1 MNRRQIV
8 SYVPWQL
15 WDFALDRGV
24 ALLFVGG
31 LMGLSVL
38 WPGYIAYSEQV
49 PPEQIPGKLLEV
61 AVAQQVTILVVIAA
75 SGIVA
80 NDRIGGY
87 YRFLFSKPV
96 RMPAYYALHF
106 LVTLVGTLLA
116 TLILLVAFWI
126 LVGWA
131 SPAVPLIMVLATYL
145 ALGGTIFFFS
155 TFTRLDWGMLVIL
168 WGTSALSRMVA
179 AGKGWYDVARWVLPP
194 THQIDALRGAL
205 FAGTE
210 IDVAG
215 TAWLVGYGVAFFLAG
230 LVVLHRKAI
239 AE

>member
-1 MNRRQIV
+1 VNRRQIT

-15 WDFALDRGV
+15 WDFTLDRGI

-38 WPGYIAYSEQV
+38 WPGYIAFSQQMPAALV
-49 PPEQIPGKLLEV
+49 PGKLLEV
-61 AVAQQVTILVVIAA
+61 AVAQQVSILVVIAT

-96 RMPAYYALHF
+96 RMPAYYALQF
-106 LVTLVGTLLA
+106 LVTLAGTLLA
-116 TLILLVAFWI
+116 TLILLAAFWI
-126 LVGWA
+126 LVGWV
-131 SPAVPLIMVLATYL
+131 SPMVPLVMVVATYL
-145 ALGGTIFFFS
+145 ALGGT
-155 TFTRLDWGMLVIL
+155 MLVIL
-168 WGTSALSRMVA
+168 WGASALSRMIA
-179 AGKGWYDVARWVLPP
+179 AGKDWYDVARWVLPP
-194 THQIDALRGAL
+194 THQIDNLRAAL

-215 TAWLVGYGVAFFLAG
+215 TAWLIGYGLTFFAAG
-230 LVVLHRKAI
+230 LVVLQRKAI

>member
-1 MNRRQIV
+1 MNSRQIT

-31 LMGLSVL
+31 LMGLAVL
-38 WPGYIAYSEQV
+38 WPGYIAFSQQM
-49 PPEQIPGKLLEV
+49 PPELVPGKLLEV
-61 AVAQQVTILVVIAA
+61 AVTQQISILVVVAT

-106 LVTLVGTLLA
+106 LVTLAGTLLA
-116 TLILLVAFWI
+116 TLILLAAFWL

-131 SPAVPLIMVLATYL
+131 SPTVPLVMMIATYL

-168 WGTSALSRMVA
+168 WGASALSRMVA
-179 AGKGWYDVARWVLPP
+179 PESDWYAVARWVLPP
-194 THQIDALRGAL
+194 TYHIDKLRGAL
-205 FAGTE
+205 FAGTP
-210 IDVAG
+210 IDGGGV
-215 TAWLVGYGVAFFLAG
+215 AWLVGYGLIFFVAG

>member
-15 WDFALDRGV
+15 WDFTLDRGV

-38 WPGYIAYSEQV
+38 WPGYIAFSQQM
-49 PPEQIPGKLLEV
+49 PPEQVPGKLLEV
-61 AVAQQVTILVVIAA
+61 AVAQQISILVVIAT

-96 RMPAYYALHF
+96 RMPAYYALQF
-106 LVTLVGTLLA
+106 LVTLIGTLLA
-116 TLILLVAFWI
+116 TLILLGAFWV
-126 LVGWA
+126 LVGWV
-131 SPAVPLIMVLATYL
+131 SPAIAVLMVIATYL

-155 TFTRLDWGMLVIL
+155 TITRLDWGMLVIL
-168 WGTSALSRMVA
+168 WGASALSRTLA
-179 AGKGWYDVARWVLPP
+179 ADKAWYDVVRWILPP
-194 THQIDALRGAL
+194 THHIDKLRGAL
-205 FAGTE
+205 FADTGM
-210 IDVAG
+210 DAG
-215 TAWLVGYGVAFFLAG
+215 GVAWLVGYGLAFFVAG

>member
-1 MNRRQIV
+1 MNRRQI
-8 SYVPWQL
+8 SAYAPWQL

-31 LMGLSVL
+31 LTGLSAL
-38 WPGYIAYSEQV
+38 WPGYISMRGQLE
-49 PPEQIPGKLLEV
+49 PERIAATLLEI
-61 AVAQQVTILVVIAA
+61 AVTQQISILAVIAA

-80 NDRIGGY
+80 NDRTGGY
-87 YRFLFSKPV
+87 FRFLFSKPV
-96 RMPAYYALHF
+96 RMPAYYALQF
-106 LVTLVGTLLA
+106 LITLVGLLLV
-116 TLILLVAFWI
+116 TLILLGAFWI
-126 LVGWA
+126 FFGWV
-131 SPAVPLIMVLATYL
+131 SPMVPMVMTIVTYI

-168 WGTSALSRMVA
+168 WGASALARMAA
-179 AGKGWYDVARWVLPP
+179 AGRDWYDVARWVLPP
-194 THQIDALRGAL
+194 THQIDKLRGAL

-210 IDVAG
+210 IDVGG
-215 TAWLVGYGVAFFLAG
+215 TAWLVGYGLAFFLAG

>member
-1 MNRRQIV
+1 MNRRQITA
-8 SYVPWQL
+8 YTPWQL

-24 ALLFVGG
+24 ALLFIGG

-38 WPGYIAYSEQV
+38 WPGYIALRAQLA
-49 PPEQIPGKLLEV
+49 PELVAGQLLEV
-61 AVAQQVTILVVIAA
+61 AVAQQISILAVIAA

-96 RMPAYYALHF
+96 RMPTYYALQF
-106 LVTLVGTLLA
+106 LITLVGLVLV
-116 TLILLVAFWI
+116 TLILLAAFWI
-126 LVGWA
+126 FFGWVSPLV
-131 SPAVPLIMVLATYL
+131 PMVMTVVTYL

-168 WGTSALSRMVA
+168 WGASALSRMAA
-179 AGKGWYDVARWVLPP
+179 AGTDWYDIARWVLPP
-194 THQIDALRGAL
+194 AHQIDKLRGAL

-210 IDVAG
+210 IDAAG
-215 TAWLVGYGVAFFLAG
+215 TAWLVGYGLAFFLAG
-230 LVVLHRKAI
+230 LVVLERKAI

>member
-15 WDFALDRGV
+15 WDFALDRGI

-38 WPGYIAYSEQV
+38 WPGYVALSLQM
-49 PPEQIPGKLLEV
+49 PPEQVAAKLLEV
-61 AVAQQVTILVVIAA
+61 AVAQQISILVVIAA

-96 RMPAYYALHF
+96 RMPAYYALQF
-106 LVTLVGTLLA
+106 LVTLIGTLLA
-116 TLILLVAFWI
+116 TLILLGAFWV
-126 LVGWA
+126 LVGWV
-131 SPAVPLIMVLATYL
+131 SPTVPFVMVVATYL

-155 TFTRLDWGMLVIL
+155 AITRLDWGMLVIL
-168 WGTSALSRMVA
+168 WGASALSRTLA
-179 AGKGWYDVARWVLPP
+179 ADKAWYDVVRWVLPP
-194 THQIDALRGAL
+194 THHIDKLRGAL
-205 FAGTE
+205 FAGTGL
-210 IDVAG
+210 DAG
-215 TAWLVGYGVAFFLAG
+215 GVAWLVGYGLAFFVAG

>member
-1 MNRRQIV
+1 MNRRQVV

-31 LMGLSVL
+31 LMGLSVI
-38 WPGYIAYSEQV
+38 WPGYMALREQMPSELV
-49 PPEQIPGKLLEV
+49 PGKLLEV
-61 AVAQQVTILVVIAA
+61 AVAQQVSILVVIAA

-80 NDRIGGY
+80 NDRVGGY
-87 YRFLFSKPV
+87 YRFLFAKPV
-96 RMPAYYALHF
+96 RMPAYYALQF
-106 LVTLVGTLLA
+106 LVTLIGTLLV
-116 TLILLVAFWI
+116 TLILLSAFWI
-126 LVGWA
+126 FVGWV
-131 SPAVPLIMVLATYL
+131 SPLVPLVMIVATYL

-168 WGTSALSRMVA
+168 WGASALSRMAA
-179 AGKGWYDVARWVLPP
+179 AGKDWYDVARWVLPP
-194 THQIDALRGAL
+194 THQIDKLRGAL

-210 IDVAG
+210 IDIAG
-215 TAWLVGYGVAFFLAG
+215 TAWLVGYGVIFFLAG
-230 LVVLHRKAI
+230 LVVLQRKAI

>member
-1 MNRRQIV
+1 VNRRQV
-8 SYVPWQL
+8 ASYAPWQL

-38 WPGYIAYSEQV
+38 WPGYVAFREQM
-49 PPEQIPGKLLEV
+49 PPELIPGRLLEV
-61 AVAQQVTILVVIAA
+61 AVAQEVSILVVIAA

-80 NDRIGGY
+80 NDRVGGY

-96 RMPAYYALHF
+96 RMPAYYALQF
-106 LVTLVGTLLA
+106 VVTLSGTLLA
-116 TLILLVAFWI
+116 TLILLSAFWI

-131 SPAVPLIMVLATYL
+131 SPVVPLMMVVATYL

-155 TFTRLDWGMLVIL
+155 TFTRFDWAMLVLL
-168 WGTSALSRMVA
+168 WGASALSRTLA
-179 AGKGWYDVARWVLPP
+179 AGKDWYDIVRWVLPP
-194 THQIDALRGAL
+194 THQIGKLQGAL
-205 FAGTE
+205 FAGAE

-215 TAWLVGYGVAFFLAG
+215 TVWLVGYGVIFFLAG

>member
-8 SYVPWQL
+8 SYLPWQL
-15 WDFALDRGV
+15 WDFTLDRGV
-24 ALLFVGG
+24 ALLFIGG

-38 WPGYIAYSEQV
+38 WPGYIALSQQM
-49 PPEQIPGKLLEV
+49 PPEMVSGELIKI
-61 AVAQQVTILVVIAA
+61 AVAQQVSILVVIAT

-96 RMPAYYALHF
+96 RMPAYYALQF
-106 LVTLVGTLLA
+106 AVTLTGTLLA
-116 TLILLVAFWI
+116 TLILLAAFWV
-126 LVGWA
+126 LVGWV
-131 SPAVPLIMVLATYL
+131 SPTVPLVMVVATYL

-168 WGTSALSRMVA
+168 WGASALSRMAA
-179 AGKGWYDVARWVLPP
+179 AGTGWYDVARWVLPP
-194 THQIDALRGAL
+194 THQIDKLRTSL
-205 FAGTE
+205 FAGTD

-215 TAWLVGYGVAFFLAG
+215 TAWLVGYGLVFFFAG
-230 LVVLHRKAI
+230 LAVLQRKAI

>member
-1 MNRRQIV
+1 MNRRQIT

-38 WPGYIAYSEQV
+38 WPGYVALSEQM
-49 PPEQIPGKLLEV
+49 PPEQLPGKLLEI
-61 AVAQQVTILVVIAA
+61 AVAQQISILVVIAT

-96 RMPAYYALHF
+96 RMPAYYALQF

-116 TLILLVAFWI
+116 TLILLAAFWL
-126 LVGWA
+126 LVGWV
-131 SPAVPLIMVLATYL
+131 SPTVPIVMVVATYL

-155 TFTRLDWGMLVIL
+155 AITRLDWGMLVIL
-168 WGTSALSRMVA
+168 WGASALSRTLA
-179 AGKGWYDVARWVLPP
+179 ADKAWYDVARWVLPP
-194 THQIDALRGAL
+194 THHIDKLRGAL
-205 FAGTE
+205 FAGTGL
-210 IDVAG
+210 DAG
-215 TAWLVGYGVAFFLAG
+215 GVAWLVGYGVAFFVAG

>member
-1 MNRRQIV
+1 VNGRQV
-8 SYVPWQL
+8 TSYAPWQL
-15 WDFALDRGV
+15 WDFALDRGI

-38 WPGYIAYSEQV
+38 WPGYIAFSAQMPSEEV
-49 PPEQIPGKLLEV
+49 PRRLLEI
-61 AVAQQVTILVVIAA
+61 AVAQQISILVVIAA

-96 RMPAYYALHF
+96 RMPAYYALQF
-106 LVTLVGTLLA
+106 LVTLAGTLLA
-116 TLILLVAFWI
+116 TLILLTAFWL
-126 LVGWA
+126 LVGWV
-131 SPAVPLIMVLATYL
+131 SPLVPLVMAVATYL

-155 TFTRLDWGMLVIL
+155 TITRLDWAGLVLL
-168 WGTSALSRMVA
+168 WGASALSRTLA
-179 AGKGWYDVARWVLPP
+179 ADKAWYDVVRWVLPP
-194 THQIDALRGAL
+194 THQIDKLRGAL
-205 FAGTE
+205 FAGTGL
-210 IDVAG
+210 DVGG
-215 TAWLVGYGVAFFLAG
+215 TAWLVGYGLAFFVAG

>member
-15 WDFALDRGV
+15 WDFGLDRGI

-38 WPGYIAYSEQV
+38 WPGYIAFREQMPLELV
-49 PPEQIPGKLLEV
+49 PGKLLEV
-61 AVAQQVTILVVIAA
+61 AVAQEVSILVVIAA

-80 NDRIGGY
+80 NDRVGGY

-96 RMPAYYALHF
+96 RMPAYYALQF
-106 LVTLVGTLLA
+106 LVTLIGTLLV
-116 TLILLVAFWI
+116 TMILLSAFWI
-126 LVGWA
+126 LVGWV
-131 SPAVPLIMVLATYL
+131 SPLVPLVMIVATYL

-168 WGTSALSRMVA
+168 WGASALSRMAA
-179 AGKGWYDVARWVLPP
+179 AGKDWYDVARWVLPP
-194 THQIDALRGAL
+194 THQIDKLRGAL

-215 TAWLVGYGVAFFLAG
+215 TVWLIGYGLVFFLAG
-230 LVVLHRKAI
+230 LVVLQRKAI

>member
-15 WDFALDRGV
+15 WDFTLDRGV

-38 WPGYIAYSEQV
+38 WPGYIAFSQQM
-49 PPEQIPGKLLEV
+49 PPEQVPGKLLEV
-61 AVAQQVTILVVIAA
+61 AVAQQISILVVIAT

-96 RMPAYYALHF
+96 RMPAYYALQF
-106 LVTLVGTLLA
+106 LVTLIGTLLA
-116 TLILLVAFWI
+116 TLILLGAFWV
-126 LVGWA
+126 LVGWV
-131 SPAVPLIMVLATYL
+131 SPAIPVLMVIATYL

-155 TFTRLDWGMLVIL
+155 TITRLDWGMLVIL
-168 WGTSALSRMVA
+168 WGASALSRTLA
-179 AGKGWYDVARWVLPP
+179 ADKAWYDVVRWILPP
-194 THQIDALRGAL
+194 THHIDKLRGAL
-205 FAGTE
+205 FADTGM
-210 IDVAG
+210 DAG
-215 TAWLVGYGVAFFLAG
+215 GVAWLVGYGLAFFVAG

>member
-1 MNRRQIV
+1 MNRRQVV
-8 SYVPWQL
+8 SYAPWQL

-31 LMGLSVL
+31 LLGLSVL
-38 WPGYIAYSEQV
+38 WPGYIALSQQM
-49 PPEQIPGKLLEV
+49 PPELVANELIKI
-61 AVAQQVTILVVIAA
+61 AVAQQISILVVIAT

-87 YRFLFSKPV
+87 FRFLFAKPV
-96 RMPAYYALHF
+96 RMPAYYALQF
-106 LVTLVGTLLA
+106 LVTFTGTLLA
-116 TLILLVAFWI
+116 TLILLAAFWI
-126 LVGWA
+126 FVGWV
-131 SPAVPLIMVLATYL
+131 SPFIPLVMMVVTYL

-168 WGTSALSRMVA
+168 WGASALSRMA
-179 AGKGWYDVARWVLPP
+179 AAESDWYAVARWVLPP
-194 THQIDALRGAL
+194 TYHIDKLRNAL

-210 IDVAG
+210 VDVG
-215 TAWLVGYGVAFFLAG
+215 GVAWLVGYGLAFFVAG
-230 LVVLHRKAI
+230 LVVLQRKAL

>member
-1 MNRRQIV
+1 VNRRQIA

-15 WDFALDRGV
+15 WDFTLDRGV

-38 WPGYIAYSEQV
+38 WPGYVAFSQQM
-49 PPEQIPGKLLEV
+49 PPEQIPGELLKV
-61 AVAQQVTILVVIAA
+61 AVAQQISILVVIAT

-96 RMPAYYALHF
+96 RMPAYYALQF
-106 LVTLVGTLLA
+106 LVTLTGTLLA
-116 TLILLVAFWI
+116 TLILLAAFWVF
-126 LVGWA
+126 VGWV
-131 SPAVPLIMVLATYL
+131 SPTVPLVMVVATYL

-155 TFTRLDWGMLVIL
+155 TITRLDWAMLVML
-168 WGTSALSRMVA
+168 WGASALSRMAA
-179 AGKGWYDVARWVLPP
+179 AGKDWYDVARWVLPP
-194 THQIDALRGAL
+194 THQIDELRGAL
-205 FAGTE
+205 FAGAE

-215 TAWLVGYGVAFFLAG
+215 TAWLVGYGLAFFLAG

>member
-8 SYVPWQL
+8 SYLPWQL
-15 WDFALDRGV
+15 WDFTLDRGV
-24 ALLFVGG
+24 ALLFIGG

-38 WPGYIAYSEQV
+38 WPGYIALSQQM
-49 PPEQIPGKLLEV
+49 PPELIAGELLKI
-61 AVAQQVTILVVIAA
+61 AVAQQVSILVVIAT

-80 NDRIGGY
+80 NDRLGGY

-96 RMPAYYALHF
+96 RMPAYYGLHF
-106 LVTLVGTLLA
+106 AVTLFGTLLA

-126 LVGWA
+126 LVGWV
-131 SPAVPLIMVLATYL
+131 SPMVPLLMVVATYL

-168 WGTSALSRMVA
+168 WGASALSRMAA
-179 AGKGWYDVARWVLPP
+179 AGTGWYDLARWVLPP
-194 THQIDALRGAL
+194 THQIDKLRTSL

-215 TAWLVGYGVAFFLAG
+215 TAWLVGYGLVFFIAG
-230 LVVLHRKAI
+230 LVVLQRKAI

>member
-1 MNRRQIV
+1 MNRRQITA
-8 SYVPWQL
+8 YAPWQL

-24 ALLFVGG
+24 ALVFVGG

-38 WPGYIAYSEQV
+38 WPGYLALRAQM
-49 PPEQIPGKLLEV
+49 PPELVAGKLLEV
-61 AVAQQVTILVVIAA
+61 AVAQQISILAVVAA

-80 NDRIGGY
+80 NDRTGGY

-96 RMPAYYALHF
+96 RMPAYYALQF
-106 LVTLVGTLLA
+106 LITLAGLLLV
-116 TLILLVAFWI
+116 TLILLAAFWAFF
-126 LVGWA
+126 GWV
-131 SPAVPLIMVLATYL
+131 SPLVPLVMTVVTYV

-168 WGTSALSRMVA
+168 WGASALSRMAA
-179 AGKGWYDVARWVLPP
+179 AGSDWYDAARWVLPP
-194 THQIDALRGAL
+194 AHQLDKLRASL

-210 IDVAG
+210 TDIAG
-215 TAWLVGYGVAFFLAG
+215 TAWLLGYGLIFFLAG
-230 LVVLHRKAI
+230 LLVLQRKAI

>member
-1 MNRRQIV
+1 MNRRQITA
-8 SYVPWQL
+8 YAPWQL

-24 ALLFVGG
+24 ALLFIGG

-38 WPGYIAYSEQV
+38 WPGYMAFREQM
-49 PPEQIPGKLLEV
+49 PPELIPGKLLEV
-61 AVAQQVTILVVIAA
+61 AVAQQVSILVVIAA

-96 RMPAYYALHF
+96 RMPTYYALQF
-106 LVTLVGTLLA
+106 LITLVGLVLV
-116 TLILLVAFWI
+116 TLILLAAFWI
-126 LVGWA
+126 FFGWV
-131 SPAVPLIMVLATYL
+131 SPLVPLVMTVVTYV

-168 WGTSALSRMVA
+168 WGASALSRMAA
-179 AGKGWYDVARWVLPP
+179 AGREWYDVARWVLPP
-194 THQIDALRGAL
+194 SHQIDKLRASL

-210 IDVAG
+210 IDAAG
-215 TAWLVGYGVAFFLAG
+215 TAWLVGYGLAFFFAG
-230 LVVLHRKAI
+230 LVVLQRKAI

>member
-1 MNRRQIV
+1 VNRRQIA

-15 WDFALDRGV
+15 WDFALDRGIAV
-24 ALLFVGG
+24 VLVGG
-31 LMGLSVL
+31 LLGVSVL
-38 WPGYIAYSEQV
+38 WPGYMMFSQQM
-49 PPEQIPGKLLEV
+49 PPEQVPGKLLEI
-61 AVAQQVTILVVIAA
+61 AVAQHISILVVIAA

-96 RMPAYYALHF
+96 RMPAYYALQF
-106 LVTLVGTLLA
+106 LVTLAGTLLA
-116 TLILLVAFWI
+116 TLILLAAFWI
-126 LVGWA
+126 LVGWV
-131 SPAVPLIMVLATYL
+131 SPMVPLVMVVAMYL

-155 TFTRLDWGMLVIL
+155 AFTRLDWGMLVIL
-168 WGTSALSRMVA
+168 WGASALSRMIA
-179 AGKGWYDVARWVLPP
+179 AGKDWYDVARWVLPP
-194 THQIDALRGAL
+194 THQIDNLRAAL

-215 TAWLVGYGVAFFLAG
+215 TAWLVGYGVIFFLAG